1 MSKLGT
7 IKSSLV
13 ALGTVF
19 AASLVFAPTASAQE
33 KLRMVTSVP
42 AQSFIF
48 QDILQVWAERVADS
62 AGNSL
67 EIELFPTGTLGR
79 DPQTHLDMVRDGVAD
94 IGYIVPGY
102 TPGAFPEVTVIE
114 LPTVVPSATI
124 GSRAGARMVEEGL
137 FKGTGTEN
145 LMVLGMFS
153 TAPTQLTTT
162 RKVASLE
169 DVRGLKLRGAG
180 PALLGTI
187 EALGGVPVGGLTVT
201 NIAESISRGLIDGSI
216 NEWVAMTIF
225 GIAEVT
231 NFHLAGPNLGASPIM
246 VIMNRGKYESLSP
259 EQRAAIDANSGRVF
273 SELWGEVFDG
283 NIEKFRSSAMND
295 SQRTFTEL
303 TPEEEARWN
312 ERLRSVVDNWIAN
325 TPNGQDVFD
334 RYSAAIQAAAAE

>member
-1 MSKLGT
+1 MSTLGT
-7 IKSSLV
+7 MKTALV

-19 AASLVFAPTASAQE
+19 SIAFASTPTAFAQQ

-42 AQSFIF
+42 AQSFIY
-48 QDILQVWAERVADS
+48 QDILKVWAERIGESS
-62 AGNSL
+62 ANSL
-67 EIELFPTGTLGR
+67 EIEVFPTGTLGR

-94 IGYIVPGY
+94 IGYIIPGY

-114 LPTVVPSATI
+114 LPTVVPSATV
-124 GSRAGARMVEEGL
+124 GSRAGAQMVEEGL
-137 FKGTGTEN
+137 FRGSGTEN
-145 LMVLGMFS
+145 LVVLGMFS

-169 DVRGLKLRGAG
+169 EIRGLKLRGAG

-187 EALGGVPVGGLTVT
+187 EALGAVPVGGLTVT

-225 GIAEVT
+225 GIADVT
-231 NFHLAGPNLGASPIM
+231 KFHLTGPNLGASPIM
-246 VIMNRGKYESLSP
+246 VVMNRVKYENLSP
-259 EQRAAIDANSGRVF
+259 EQRAAIDENSGLAF
-273 SELWGEVFDG
+273 SNLWGETFDS
-283 NIEKFRSSAMND
+283 NIEKFRSAARND

-312 ERLRSVVDNWIAN
+312 ERLQSVIEKWIAN
-325 TPNGQDVFD
+325 TPNGQTVFD
-334 RYSAAIQAAAAE
+334 RYSAAIQTAAQ